1 MGEKYLIDTN
11 VIIDFAEDKLS
22 LESKILV
29 ARIIDTTRCFS
40 IINKIELLSLSDV
53 NELIPELID
62 SSKVIALTEEIILKT
77 IAIRKK
83 KKIKLPD
90 AIIAATSIV
99 HSLVLVTR
107 NISDF
112 QNIKG
117 LKLHNL
123 WD

>member
-1 MGEKYLIDTN
+1 MGEKYLIDIN

-29 ARIIDTTRCFS
+29 ARIIDTTPCFS